1 MTVVE
6 HERIGYVVKRYP
18 RYSETFVVNEILA
31 HEAAGAELEIFS
43 LLPSNDTHFQDTISR
58 VRAPVTTLTPAS
70 PSTGDL
76 RSALEAADDAS
87 IDVAHVLRIAR
98 GEAVRDVYA
107 ALLLAVAARRRRI
120 GHLHAHF
127 ATSAAAVARLASL
140 FVSIPYTLTAHA
152 KDIFHDSVETADLVR
167 KFADARAVV
176 TVSDH
181 NVDHLNR
188 TVASATGKVIRIY
201 NGIDVGRFP
210 FASSG
215 DRAPLILGVGRL
227 VEKKGFGDLVAACGE
242 LARRGRTFTCDI
254 VGTGPLEGDLRAE
267 IDRIGLGA
275 RIALVGPRPQHEV
288 FARMERA
295 SVFAAPCTVGED
307 GNRDGL
313 PTVLLEAMALGTP
326 CVATPVT
333 GIPEAIAH
341 DETGILVPERDPI
354 ALADALERLLDDGDL
369 RVRLATNARRTIE
382 RDFDVTRNA
391 ARLRTLFGSLPT
403 VDALAEVA

>member
-1 MTVVE
+1 MSSIE
-6 HERIGYVVKRYP
+6 SGRIGYVVKRYP

-43 LLPSNDTHFQDTISR
+43 LLPSNDTHFQDVISR
-58 VRAPVTTLTPAS
+58 VRAPVTTLTPTS
-70 PSTGDL
+70 PSANDL
-76 RSALEAADDAS
+76 HAALEAADDVS
-87 IDVAHVLRIAR
+87 IDVAHVLRTAR
-98 GEAVRDVYA
+98 GEPVRDVFA

-120 GHLHAHF
+120 EHLHAHF

-140 FVSIPYTLTAHA
+140 FTEIPYTLTAHA
-152 KDIFHDSVETADLVR
+152 KDIFHDSVEPTDLAR
-167 KFADARAVV
+167 KFDTARSVV

-181 NVDHLNR
+181 NVDHLRR
-188 TVASATGKVIRIY
+188 TVASSSGKVIRIY
-201 NGIDVGRFP
+201 NGIDIVRFP
-210 FASSG
+210 FASPG
-215 DRAPLILGVGRL
+215 DRSPLILGVGRL

-242 LARRGRTFTCDI
+242 LARRGRVFACDI
-254 VGTGPLEGDLRAE
+254 VGTGPLEGDLRDQIE
-267 IDRIGLGA
+267 RMGLGH
-275 RIALVGPRPQHEV
+275 RITLVGPRPQHEV
-288 FARMERA
+288 IARMQCA

-341 DETGILVPERDPI
+341 EETGILVPERDPI
-354 ALADALERLLDDGDL
+354 ALADALERLLGDGDL
-369 RVRLATNARRTIE
+369 RERLATNARRMIE

-391 ARLRTLFGSLPT
+391 ARLRTLFGSRAAP
-403 VDALAEVA
+403 DALAEVA